1 MNRPKEPLSSRYP
14 RMTATTDLTVVDES
28 AGHFA
33 TTEKKE
39 FPAAIHRHPFSV
51 VPFITLGFEDVARVK
66 SRANAWEG
74 RDEPED
80 PFSHRLKVGRGQ
92 SPSLPLHSRRDL
104 GGSASHPRSIDRGPS
119 RADSRHGDSPHWRR
133 GTEPRVFRE
142 EACRAGFHTLGR
154 EAGVAA
160 PPGERIGPGR
170 VAITGAAWTRVLAGT
185 RG

>member
-1 MNRPKEPLSSRYP
+1 MSRYP
-14 RMTATTDLTVVDES
+14 RLTATTDLAVVEF

-33 TTEKKE
+33 ATKEKE
-39 FPAAIHRHPFSV
+39 FLTAVHRCPFSA
-51 VPFITLGFEDVARVK
+51 VPFTLGFEDVARVK
-66 SRANAWEG
+66 SRANAREG

-80 PFSHRLKVGRGQ
+80 PSSHRLKVERGQ
-92 SPSLPLHSRRDL
+92 SPSSPLHSHRDL

-119 RADSRHGDSPHWRR
+119 RADKRRGDSPRCRR

-142 EACRAGFHTLGR
+142 EARRAGFHTLGR

-160 PPGERIGPGR
+160 PPGERMGPGR